1 VSSSTV
7 HSVYFYDADDAL
19 IARLCGIVAS
29 GLRQGNAALI
39 VATQQHREELLSA
52 LKKDGIDADTHI
64 REKRLTMCDAGQM
77 LARFM
82 SGERPNATLFQSS
95 VGQLLQKARQSASQK
110 DQDLVVFGEMVAIL
124 WERGN
129 KTGALE
135 LERLWNN
142 LLSQRAFHLHC
153 AYPRSL
159 FSGDA
164 LGMAN
169 VCDSHSHIFG
179 AMTSKATS
187 ALNLSTLIPQ
197 VGQQ

>member
-1 VSSSTV
+1 MSSSTV
-7 HSVYFYDADDAL
+7 HSVYFYDADSAL

-39 VATQQHREELLSA
+39 VATHQHREELLDA

-64 REKRLTMCDAGQM
+64 QEKRLTMCDADQT

-82 SGERPNATLFQSS
+82 SGGRPNATLFQSS
-95 VGQLLQKARQSASQK
+95 VGELLREARQAASQK
-110 DQDLVVFGEMVAIL
+110 EQDLVVFGEMVALL

-129 KTGALE
+129 KSGAME

-179 AMTSKATS
+179 ALTARPAIASD
-187 ALNLSTLIPQ
+187 
-197 VGQQ
+197 

>member
-1 VSSSTV
+1 MSSSPV

-39 VATQQHREELLSA
+39 VATHQHREELIDA
-52 LKKDGIDADTHI
+52 LKKDGVDTDTHI
-64 REKRLTMCDAGQM
+64 REKRLTLCDAGQM

-82 SGERPNATLFQSS
+82 AGDRPNAMLFQAS
-95 VGQLLQKARQSASQK
+95 VGQLLSEARKTASQQE
-110 DQDLVVFGEMVAIL
+110 QDLVVFGEMVAIL

-129 KTGALE
+129 KAGALE
-135 LERLWNN
+135 LERLWNS

-179 AMTSKATS
+179 AMVAK
-187 ALNLSTLIPQ
+187 STLASN
-197 VGQQ
+197 